1 MPIDRLPESVHTL
14 YAELLEQTLHA
25 EAEAVAER
33 LPAPGSFVSKEV
45 HGGTYWYLQRS
56 ESGRRRQYYLG
67 RDTPAL
73 RRWMER
79 VAERR
84 REQAP
89 DAARRAEIV
98 AMLAAGGAFRERPA
112 VARVLRLLAE
122 TGVFRLGG
130 ALVGTQAFTAYGNLL
145 GVRCEAASSRTE
157 DIDVAQ
163 ERDIAVALDPAAVP
177 ADVERI
183 LRDADARFFAVPALD
198 PRQPSTSFRV
208 RGRDLRV
215 DLLTPGRGGET
226 APVRLPHLRTAA
238 QPLPFLGFLLAGTQ
252 PAVVLEG
259 SGVLVNV
266 PDPAR
271 FLLHKLWLSAQRSSA
286 FAAKSRKDLRQASQL
301 LEVLHADRP
310 GDLRVAWSHLE
321 PRRRAAV
328 LAAAERLEPEA
339 RERLAGITDAP
350 HPA

>member
-14 YAELLEQTLHA
+14 YAELLEQALQA
-25 EAEAVAER
+25 EAETVAKR

-45 HGGTYWYLQRS
+45 RGGTYWYLQRS
-56 ESGRRRQYYLG
+56 EGGRRRQYYLG

-73 RRWMER
+73 GRWMDR

-98 AMLAAGGAFRERPA
+98 AMLTAGGAFRERPA

-122 TGVFRLGG
+122 AGVFRLGG
-130 ALVGTQAFTAYGNLL
+130 VLVGTQAFTAYGNLL
-145 GVRCEAASSRTE
+145 GVRFEAASARTE

-163 ERDIAVALDPAAVP
+163 ERGIAVALDPAAVP
-177 ADVERI
+177 ADIEAV

-198 PRQPSTSFRV
+198 PRQPSTSFSL

-215 DLLTPGRGGET
+215 DLLTPRRGRET
-226 APVRLPHLRTAA
+226 APVMLPHLRAAA
-238 QPLPFLGFLLAGTQ
+238 QPLPFLGFLLAETQ
-252 PAVVLEG
+252 PAMVLEG
-259 SGVLVNV
+259 SGVLVNL

-271 FLLHKLWLSAQRSSA
+271 FVLHKLWLSAERPPA
-286 FAAKSRKDLRQASQL
+286 FQAKARKDLRQASQL
-301 LEVLHADRP
+301 LEVLHLDRP
-310 GDLRVAWSHLE
+310 ADLRRAWRQLE
-321 PRRRAAV
+321 PGRRRAV
-328 LAAAERLEPEA
+328 LAAAERLKPA
-339 RERLAGITDAP
+339 VRERLVGLLAGG
-350 HPA
+350 

>member
-1 MPIDRLPESVHTL
+1 VPIDRLPESVHTL
-14 YAELLEQTLHA
+14 YAELLEQTLQA
-25 EAEAVAER
+25 EAEAVAGR

-45 HGGTYWYLQRS
+45 RGARYWYLQRS
-56 ESGRRRQYYLG
+56 EAGRTRQYYLG

-79 VAERR
+79 VAEQR

-98 AMLAAGGAFRERPA
+98 AMLAAGGAFRERAP

-122 TGVFRLGG
+122 AGVFRLGG
-130 ALVGTQAFTAYGNLL
+130 VLVGTQAFSAYGNLL
-145 GVRCEAASSRTE
+145 GVRVVAASARTE

-163 ERDIAVALDPAAVP
+163 ERGIAVALDPAAVP
-177 ADVERI
+177 ADIEAV
-183 LRDADARFFAVPALD
+183 LRHADARFFAVPTLD
-198 PRQPSTSFRV
+198 PRQASTSFSL

-215 DLLTPGRGGET
+215 DLLTPQRGGET
-226 APVRLPHLRTAA
+226 APVTLPHLKAAA
-238 QPLPFLGFLLAGTQ
+238 QPVPFLGFLLAATQ
-252 PAVVLEG
+252 PAVLLEG

-271 FLLHKLWLSAQRSSA
+271 FLLHKLWLSAERPVA
-286 FAAKSRKDLRQASQL
+286 FQAKARKDLRQASQL
-301 LEVLHADRP
+301 LEVLHLDRP
-310 GDLRVAWSHLE
+310 ADLRRAWRQFE
-321 PRRRAAV
+321 TGRRTAV

-339 RERLAGITDAP
+339 RARLAALLAVG
-350 HPA
+350 

>member
-1 MPIDRLPESVHTL
+1 VPIDRLPESVHTL
-14 YAELLEQTLHA
+14 YAELLEQALQA
-25 EAEAVAER
+25 EAEAVAAR

-45 HGGTYWYLQRS
+45 RGGRYWYLQRS
-56 ESGRRRQYYLG
+56 EGGRRRQYYLG

-73 RRWMER
+73 RRWMDR

-122 TGVFRLGG
+122 AGVFRLGG
-130 ALVGTQAFTAYGNLL
+130 VLVGTQAFTAYGNLL
-145 GVRCEAASSRTE
+145 GVRFDAASARTE
-157 DIDVAQ
+157 YIDIAQ
-163 ERDIAVALDPAAVP
+163 ERGIAVALDPAAVP
-177 ADVERI
+177 ADIEAV

-198 PRQPSTSFRV
+198 PRQPSTSFSL

-215 DLLTPGRGGET
+215 DLLTPRRGEET
-226 APVRLPHLRTAA
+226 APVMLPHLRAAA
-238 QPLPFLGFLLAGTQ
+238 QPLPFLGFLLAETQ

-271 FLLHKLWLSAQRSSA
+271 FVFHKLWLSAERPPA
-286 FAAKSRKDLRQASQL
+286 FQAKARKDLRQASQL
-301 LEVLHADRP
+301 LGVLHLDRP
-310 GDLRVAWSHLE
+310 ADLRRAWRQLE
-321 PRRRAAV
+321 PRRRQVV
-328 LAAAERLEPEA
+328 LATEGLKPAA
-339 RERLAGITDAP
+339 RERLVGLLAGG
-350 HPA
+350 